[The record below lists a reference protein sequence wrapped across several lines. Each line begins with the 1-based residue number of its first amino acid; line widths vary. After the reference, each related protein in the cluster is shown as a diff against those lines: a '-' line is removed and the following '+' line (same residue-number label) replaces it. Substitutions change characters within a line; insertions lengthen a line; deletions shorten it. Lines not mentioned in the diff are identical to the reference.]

1 LPRAAA
7 PASDVLQQ
15 GGGFG
20 ARRIAAGDHSIFFR
34 CALTS
39 AAQSP
44 AVALVHGL
52 GLSGR
57 YMLPTALGAAFSGVR
72 TGSAGVGDSSK
83 PAKALDVPAL
93 AEAVAAWIRAMELAP
108 AALLG
113 NSFGCQVMA
122 DLGAR
127 HLDLVERAVLQARP
141 RRPRSGRGPSSS
153 CAGVR
158 TSGSIRIRWPRSRGA
173 TTASAATGAC
183 CRPSGI
189 S

>member
-1 LPRAAA
+1 MPRAAA

-57 YMLPTALGAAFSGVR
+57 YMLPTARHLAPHFPVYVPDLPGF
-72 TGSAGVGDSSK
+72 GDSSK

-93 AEAVAAWIRAMELAP
+93 ADALAA
-108 AALLG
+108 
-113 NSFGCQVMA
+113 
-122 DLGAR
+122 
-127 HLDLVERAVLQARP
+127 
-141 RRPRSGRGPSSS
+141 
-153 CAGVR
+153 
-158 TSGSIRIRWPRSRGA
+158 
-173 TTASAATGAC
+173 
-183 CRPSGI
+183 
-189 S
+189 